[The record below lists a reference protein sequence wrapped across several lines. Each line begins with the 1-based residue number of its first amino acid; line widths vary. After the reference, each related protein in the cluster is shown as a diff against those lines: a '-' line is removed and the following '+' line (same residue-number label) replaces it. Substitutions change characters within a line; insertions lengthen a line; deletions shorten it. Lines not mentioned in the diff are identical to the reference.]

1 MSLRFPILGL
11 AAMLLAGCNLAPD
24 YLRPAAPV
32 PNAWPEGEAYR
43 PVGLTPVATGT
54 ASQLSA
60 DAVGWRDF
68 MRDPRLQRLVEV
80 ALTNN
85 RDLRVAALN
94 IGAAQAQFR
103 STRASFFPFLDGTA
117 DYTAQRLPSDLASGA
132 VSQNSGGGR
141 SNAGINT
148 RRYQVGLGVTAF
160 ELDLFGRLRNTSES
174 AFQSYLSYV
183 ETRRSAQISLVAQ
196 VAQAYLAVLA
206 DQELLKLTRQTLAS
220 QEASLNVTRASVQ
233 GGAANALTLRQ
244 AETSVEQARA
254 NLAGYTRQAAQ
265 DENALALLL
274 GQPVPRE
281 LMTGDRL
288 QEGALLADLPAGLP
302 SQVLLQR
309 PDVLAAERS
318 LLASNANIGAARAA
332 FFPSLSLTS
341 SFGTASSSLSNLFS
355 AGSAAWSFAPQL
367 TVPIFAGGANQASL
381 DLAKVQKNIY
391 VAQYERTI
399 QTAFKEVADALAA
412 RGTYDNQIQ
421 AQQALTAAYADAYR
435 LSELRFRSGVDN
447 YLTVLDAQRELYSA
461 QQQLIVLR
469 QERLTNLVTL
479 YKVLGG
485 GWNERSPTVTAAVP

>member
-1 MSLRFPILGL
+1 MSLRFPTLGL

-32 PNAWPEGEAYR
+32 PNAWPEGEAY
-43 PVGLTPVATGT
+43 
-54 ASQLSA
+54 QLSA
-60 DAVGWRDF
+60 DAIGWRDF
-68 MRDPRLQRLVEV
+68 MRDPRLQQLVEI

-94 IGAAQAQFR
+94 IEAAQAQFR
-103 STRASFFPFLDGTA
+103 STRANLFPFLDGGA

-132 VSQNSGGGR
+132 ASRSSGGGGR

-148 RRYQVGLGVTAF
+148 RSYQVGLGVTAF

-206 DQELLKLTRQTLAS
+206 DRELLKLTRQTLAS
-220 QEASLNVTRASVQ
+220 QEASLNLTRASVQ

-281 LMTGDRL
+281 LLGGDSL
-288 QEGALLADLPAGLP
+288 HEGALLADLPAGLP

-318 LLASNANIGAARAA
+318 LLAANANIGAARAA
-332 FFPSLSLTS
+332 FFPSLSLTGN
-341 SFGTASSSLSNLFS
+341 FGTASSSLSNLFS

-367 TVPIFAGGANQASL
+367 TVPIFAAGANQAGL

-391 VAQYERTI
+391 VAQYERAI
-399 QTAFKEVADALAA
+399 QSAFREVADALAA
-412 RGTYDNQIQ
+412 RGTYDSQIQ
-421 AQQALTAAYADAYR
+421 AQQALTNAYADAYR

-447 YLTVLDAQRELYSA
+447 YLTALDAQRELYSA

-469 QERLTNLVTL
+469 QQRLTNLVTL

-485 GWNERSPTVTAAVP
+485 GWNERSPALTAALR

>member
-1 MSLRFPILGL
+1 MSLRFPTLGL

-24 YLRPAAPV
+24 YLRPDAPV
-32 PNAWPEGEAYR
+32 PNAWPEGAAYR
-43 PVGLTPVATGT
+43 PIGLTPVSAGT

-60 DAVGWRDF
+60 DAIGWRDF
-68 MRDPRLQRLVEV
+68 MRDPRLQRLVEI

-94 IGAAQAQFR
+94 IEAAQAQFR
-103 STRASFFPFLDGTA
+103 STRANLFPFLDGTA
-117 DYTAQRLPSDLASGA
+117 DYTAQRLPSDLSSSGA
-132 VSQNSGGGR
+132 NRGGNR
-141 SNAGINT
+141 SNAGINS
-148 RRYQVGLGVTAF
+148 RSYSVGVGITAF
-160 ELDLFGRLRNTSES
+160 ELDLFGRLRNTSEA

-220 QEASLNVTRASVQ
+220 QEASLNLTRASVQ

-254 NLAGYTRQAAQ
+254 NLAGYTRHAAQ

-281 LMTGDRL
+281 LLTSDSLRDNV
-288 QEGALLADLPAGLP
+288 LLADLPAGLP

-318 LLASNANIGAARAA
+318 LLSANANIGAARAA
-332 FFPSLSLTS
+332 FFPSLALTS
-341 SFGTASSSLSNLFS
+341 SIGTASSSLSNLFS

-367 TVPIFAGGANQASL
+367 TVPIFAAGANQAGL

-391 VAQYERTI
+391 VAQYERAI
-399 QTAFKEVADALAA
+399 QSAFREVADALAA

-447 YLTVLDAQRELYSA
+447 YLTTLDAQRELYSA
-461 QQQLIVLR
+461 QQSLIVLR
-469 QERLTNLVTL
+469 QERLNNLVTL

-485 GWNERSPTVTAAVP
+485 GWNERSPVVTAATR